1 MNPRNF
7 IPALPESAPFTPEQ
21 RAYLNGF
28 LAGMFSRV
36 PATATP
42 APTGQA
48 KPATPLTIVFGSQT
62 GTAETLAK
70 RIAKEAGK
78 RGLVPTIHD
87 LASYPVAQ
95 LAAERALLV
104 ITSTYGDGEPP
115 DNARGEQIARFDVID
130 RSLTLMMLDGY
141 TYAEISASLGLT
153 ESNVGVKL
161 NRIKKRL
168 TEKSN
173 EDTNHGF

>member
-115 DNARGEQIARFDVID
+115 DNARGWRKRVLRSARWATRTTRSSANSAGRWTRPSNGSARNASTRGWIAMSITRPRFKPGS
-130 RSLTLMMLDGY
+130 R
-141 TYAEISASLGLT
+141 E
-153 ESNVGVKL
+153 
-161 NRIKKRL
+161 R
-168 TEKSN
+168 
-173 EDTNHGF
+173 